1 MDFLAAMRKRVEDIE
16 KAIDQHFNMIK
27 DTIYNSKFEAIMR
40 QSRKYD
46 KEDDKNK
53 KSSNNSGY
61 SANVK
66 KKPKD

>member
-27 DTIYNSKFEAIMR
+27 DTIYKSKFEAIMR

-53 KSSNNSGY
+53 KS
-61 SANVK
+61 
-66 KKPKD
+66 